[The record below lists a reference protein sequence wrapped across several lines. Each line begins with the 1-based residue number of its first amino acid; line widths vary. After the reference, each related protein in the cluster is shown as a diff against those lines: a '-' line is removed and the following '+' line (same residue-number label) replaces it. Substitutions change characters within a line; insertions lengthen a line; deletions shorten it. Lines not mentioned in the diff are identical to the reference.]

1 MLTYWIAQEY
11 YRLQVVEQ
19 WPHSSHKVALLAA
32 IHSKLESLV
41 DRQPTSIRSAYSGR
55 EQTLAMPPWEP
66 VQFRD
71 DPIGR
76 AA

>member
-32 IHSKLESLV
+32 IHSTLESLV
-41 DRQPTSIRSAYSGR
+41 DRRAPSIPR
-55 EQTLAMPPWEP
+55 WEP
-66 VQFRD
+66 VQYPG